1 MTRVRWIGE
10 VAIFALLG
18 MMALYVMAPF
28 HSKVIILIV
37 LVAPLLLFFVFPSAI
52 RGAWTNVSSLV
63 QSFTWWHWLVL
74 LALLGSL
81 DYRMKAYD
89 VADIA
94 ADPVDTSVKI
104 RLFCDALVAMI
115 LAIRLISGKTAW
127 LRPIFRGLFGGLIVF
142 VGISLTTTL
151 WSVKP
156 YWTFY
161 KSAEYGL
168 DVALIVA
175 VVTSV
180 KSLIKFK
187 LLFNWVYALCGALLV
202 LAVTEAIFVPRLGF
216 DYGPLG
222 TLSMPE
228 LTGVF
233 PAQAPNGLGTYG
245 AIIAI
250 VALCRLMSKTE
261 ESSNRG
267 WYQII
272 LGFGLLTMV
281 MTEARSAI
289 GAFVVAV
296 IMYLILTRRVIAGA
310 ILAAG
315 SALALLV
322 SGLGSTLLDYMMRG
336 QTAQQFQQLTGRTEL
351 WAVAWQR
358 IVERPFIGWGA
369 YAGGKFVVLPAV
381 QKTGFVDVDSTL
393 VETLLDTGI
402 PGLVA
407 LLLVVAA
414 AWYFLFRGFRSER
427 LEDGVRSLA
436 LESLLVL
443 AILTMR
449 CVFVSNLTRHP
460 ALPFLA
466 AIGFAELIRRKLKE
480 AT

>member
-18 MMALYVMAPF
+18 VMALYVMAPF
-28 HSKVIILIV
+28 HSKVVV
-37 LVAPLLLFFVFPSAI
+37 LTVLFAPLFLFFVAPFAI
-52 RGAWTNVSSLV
+52 RGAWTNTNSLA

-94 ADPVDTSVKI
+94 TNPVDTSVKI
-104 RLFCDALVAMI
+104 RLFCDGLMAMI
-115 LAIRLISGKTAW
+115 LAIRLVSEKTAW
-127 LRPIFRGLFGGLIVF
+127 LRPMFRGLFAGLSVF
-142 VGISLTTTL
+142 VAISLTTTL

-156 YWTFY
+156 YWSFY

-168 DVALIVA
+168 DVALVVA
-175 VVTSV
+175 IVTSV
-180 KSLIKFK
+180 NSLGELK
-187 LLFNWVYALCGALLV
+187 LLLNWTYALCGGLLG
-202 LAVTEAIFVPRLGF
+202 LAVAEAIIVPRLGF

-222 TLSMPE
+222 TLTLPE

-250 VALCRLMSKTE
+250 VALCRLMSGTE
-261 ESSNRG
+261 ERSNRG
-267 WYQII
+267 WYQIV
-272 LGFGLLTMV
+272 LGFGILAMAL
-281 MTEARSAI
+281 TEARSAI

-296 IMYLILTRRVIAGA
+296 ILYLVLTRRVIAGG
-310 ILAAG
+310 ILAAA
-315 SALALLV
+315 STLVLLV
-322 SGLGSTLLDYMMRG
+322 SGLGSALLDYLMRG
-336 QTAQQFQQLTGRTEL
+336 QTALQFSQLTGRTEL

-358 IVERPFIGWGA
+358 IMERPFIGWGA
-369 YAGGKFVVLPAV
+369 YAGGRFVVLPAL

-402 PGLVA
+402 PGLLA
-407 LLLVVAA
+407 LLIVVVAA
-414 AWYFLFRGFRSER
+414 WYLLFRGFRSER
-427 LEDGVRSLA
+427 LETSERSLA

-466 AIGFAELIRRKLKE
+466 IIGFAELVRRKLK
-480 AT
+480 ATA

>member
-37 LVAPLLLFFVFPSAI
+37 LLAPLLLFFVFPSAI

-315 SALALLV
+315 SALVLLV

-466 AIGFAELIRRKLKE
+466 TIGFAELIRRKLKE

>member
-10 VAIFALLG
+10 IGIFALLG
-18 MMALYVMAPF
+18 IMALYVMAPF
-28 HSKVIILIV
+28 HSKAIILIV
-37 LVAPLLLFFVFPSAI
+37 LIAPFLLFFVFPSAV
-52 RGAWTNVSSLV
+52 RAAWTNVNSLV
-63 QSFTWWHWLVL
+63 QSFTWWHWLAL

-81 DYRMKAYD
+81 DYRMQAYD

-94 ADPVDTSVKI
+94 ANPVDTSVKI
-104 RLFCDALVAMI
+104 RLACDALVALI
-115 LAIRLISGKTAW
+115 LAIRLISEKTPW
-127 LRPIFRGLFGGLIVF
+127 LRPMFRGLFGILVIF

-156 YWTFY
+156 YWSFY

-175 VVTSV
+175 ILTSM
-180 KSLIKFK
+180 KSLLEYR
-187 LLFNWVYALCGALLV
+187 LLFNWVYGLCGALLV
-202 LAVTEAIFVPRLGF
+202 LAVIEAIFFPKLAF
-216 DYGPLG
+216 DYGPMG

-245 AIIAI
+245 AIVAI
-250 VALCRLMSKTE
+250 VALCRLFS
-261 ESSNRG
+261 ESGERGNRG
-267 WYQII
+267 WYQMI
-272 LGFGLLTMV
+272 LGFGLITMF

-289 GAFVVAV
+289 GAFVAAV
-296 IMYLILTRRVIAGA
+296 ILYLIMTRRVIAGA

-315 SALALLV
+315 SAFVLLV
-322 SGLGSTLLDYMMRG
+322 SGLGQTMLDYMMRG
-336 QTAQQFQQLTGRTEL
+336 QSALQFQQLTGRTEL
-351 WAVAWQR
+351 WAFAWQK
-358 IVERPFIGWGA
+358 ITERPFIGWGA
-369 YAGGKFVVLPAV
+369 YAGGRFVVLPAV

-402 PGLVA
+402 PGLLA
-407 LLLVVAA
+407 LLIVVAA
-414 AWYFLFRGFRSER
+414 AWYFLFRGYRSNR
-427 LEDGVRSLA
+427 LESVERNLT

-466 AIGFAELIRRKLKE
+466 IVGFAELVRRRLKE
-480 AT
+480 AR

>member
-37 LVAPLLLFFVFPSAI
+37 LLAPLLLFFVFPSAI

-180 KSLIKFK
+180 KSLTKFK

-272 LGFGLLTMV
+272 LGFGLITMV

-315 SALALLV
+315 SALVLLV

-466 AIGFAELIRRKLKE
+466 TIGFAELIRRKLKE

>member
-37 LVAPLLLFFVFPSAI
+37 LLAPLLLFFVFPSAI

-180 KSLIKFK
+180 KSLTKFK

-315 SALALLV
+315 SALVLLV

>member
-37 LVAPLLLFFVFPSAI
+37 LLAPLLLFFVFPSAI

-315 SALALLV
+315 SALVLLV

>member
-1 MTRVRWIGE
+1 MTRVRWMGE

-37 LVAPLLLFFVFPSAI
+37 LLAPLLLFFVFPSAI

-466 AIGFAELIRRKLKE
+466 TIGFAELIRRKLKE

>member
-28 HSKVIILIV
+28 HSKVVILIV

-180 KSLIKFK
+180 KSLTKFK

-315 SALALLV
+315 SALVLLV

-369 YAGGKFVVLPAV
+369 YAGGKFVVLPTV

>member
-37 LVAPLLLFFVFPSAI
+37 LLAPLLLFFVFPSAI

>member
-10 VAIFALLG
+10 VVIFALLG

-28 HSKVIILIV
+28 HSKAIVLIV
-37 LVAPLLLFFVFPSAI
+37 LVAPLLVFFVFPAAI
-52 RGAWTNVSSLV
+52 RGAWINASSLV
-63 QSFTWWHWLVL
+63 QSFTWWHWLTL

-81 DYRMKAYD
+81 DYRMKAHD

-94 ADPVDTSVKI
+94 ANPIDTSVKI
-104 RLFCDALVAMI
+104 RLACDALVALL
-115 LAIRLISGKTAW
+115 LAIRLVSGKTEW
-127 LRPIFRGLFGGLIVF
+127 LRPMFRGIFAGLTVF
-142 VGISLTTTL
+142 VAISLTTTL

-156 YWTFY
+156 YWSFY

-175 VVTSV
+175 IVTSV
-180 KSLIKFK
+180 KSFNEFK
-187 LLFNWVYALCGALLV
+187 QLFNWVYALCGALLV
-202 LAVTEAIFVPRLGF
+202 LAVAEAVFMPRVGF

-222 TLSMPE
+222 TLTMPE

-250 VALCRLMSKTE
+250 VALCRLLSKSE

-267 WYQII
+267 WYQLV
-272 LGFGLLTMV
+272 LGFGVVTMA

-296 IMYLILTRRVIAGA
+296 ILYLILSRRVIAGVT
-310 ILAAG
+310 LAAS
-315 SALALLV
+315 SALVLLV
-322 SGLGSTLLDYMMRG
+322 SGLGSGLLDYMMRG
-336 QTAQQFQQLTGRTEL
+336 QTALQFQQLTGRTEL

-358 IVERPFIGWGA
+358 IMERPFLGWGA
-369 YAGGKFVVLPAV
+369 YAGGRFIVLPAL

-427 LEDGVRSLA
+427 LDNGVRVLA

-466 AIGFAELIRRKLKE
+466 AVGFAELIRRKLKE